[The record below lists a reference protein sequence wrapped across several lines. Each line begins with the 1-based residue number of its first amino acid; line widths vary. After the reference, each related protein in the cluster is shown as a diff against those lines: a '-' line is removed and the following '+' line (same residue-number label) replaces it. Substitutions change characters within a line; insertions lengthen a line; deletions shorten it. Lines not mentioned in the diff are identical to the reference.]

1 MHFMKAQET
10 AAGILTAR
18 MQELDRSFPGAAL
31 RQHVQGL
38 LVMWLHITLTS
49 SLLPGLLMGLDTN
62 EHCIWQK

>member
-31 RQHVQGL
+31 RQRCSRSACYVAAYQA
-38 LVMWLHITLTS
+38 HIFLAPRT
-49 SLLPGLLMGLDTN
+49 PYGAGY
-62 EHCIWQK
+62 K